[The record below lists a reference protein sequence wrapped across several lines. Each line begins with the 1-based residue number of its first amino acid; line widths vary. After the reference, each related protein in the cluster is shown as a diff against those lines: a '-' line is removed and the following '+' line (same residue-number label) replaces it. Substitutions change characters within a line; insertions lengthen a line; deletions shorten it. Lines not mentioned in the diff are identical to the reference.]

1 MFKKFSIVIMCIV
14 MLLSFVACSKD
25 DSRQNDSE
33 PNQTE
38 ISSTN
43 DTSKEEIE
51 AVFNT
56 KNIKRITF
64 YGYYG
69 QGKGSDVPAEN
80 MTEITNWLGSF
91 TIGEKAPE
99 LLPPGTNAYYVEVEY
114 LGGTKIKKGLD
125 VIAVDGIGYYLKS
138 DKTPDCF
145 MEIMSKTSLD

>member
-14 MLLSFVACSKD
+14 MLLSFVACSED
-25 DSRQNDSE
+25 NSHQNDSE

-64 YGYYG
+64 YGHFG
-69 QGKGSDVPAEN
+69 QVKESDVPAEN

-99 LLPPGTNAYYVEVEY
+99 LLPPGTNAYQVEIEY
-114 LGGTKIKKGLD
+114 SDGTIIKESLD
-125 VIAVDGIGYYLKS
+125 IIVIDEIAYYLKS